1 VLLSTAY
8 CPPLAWFALAAKE
21 MTLSPDRVVPS
32 MVRLEACENYQK
44 QSYRNRC
51 YIAGPRG
58 VEMLQFPVV
67 HGPERRITEIR
78 VDYKTPWLLQTER
91 AVDTAYHTSAYYDY
105 YRDGFFAVLER
116 RPERLFD
123 LNLSLIRFFLEK
135 TGIACELQPTTE
147 YTPPAGDP
155 DDWRERIHPKRPD
168 TVLRDLGLDRP
179 YFQVFSD
186 KYGFRENLSIMDLLF
201 NEGPDSILYLKRLQ

>member
-1 VLLSTAY
+1 MLLSTAY

-32 MVRLEACENYQK
+32 LVRLEACENYQK

-135 TGIACELQPTTE
+135 TGIACELQPTVE
-147 YTPPAGDP
+147 YKTPDGDP

-168 TVLRDLGLDRP
+168 TVLRDLGLERP

-186 KYGFRENLSIMDLLF
+186 KYGFRENLSVMDLLF

>member
-1 VLLSTAY
+1 MLLSTAY
-8 CPPLAWFALAAKE
+8 CPPTAWFALAARE

-32 MVRLEACENYQK
+32 VVGLEACENYQK

-67 HGPERRITEIR
+67 HGSGRCISEIR
-78 VDYKTPWLLQTER
+78 VDYTTPWILRTER
-91 AVDTAYHTSAYYDY
+91 AIDTAYRTSAYYDY
-105 YRDGFFAVLER
+105 YRDDLFAVFAQ

-123 LNLSLIRFFLEK
+123 LNLAFIRFFFAK
-135 TGIACELQPTTE
+135 TGIACELRPTAA
-147 YTPPAGDP
+147 YAAPSGDP

-179 YFQVFSD
+179 YFQVFSS
-186 KYGFRENLSIMDLLF
+186 KYGFLPNLSVMDLLF
-201 NEGPDSILYLKRLQ
+201 NEGPDSILYLKNL

>member
-1 VLLSTAY
+1 MLLSTAY

-147 YTPPAGDP
+147 YDAPAGDP

-168 TVLRDLGLDRP
+168 TVLRDLGLERP
-179 YFQVFSD
+179 YFQVFTD
-186 KYGFRENLSIMDLLF
+186 KYGFRENLSVMDLLF